1 MPKNIALIT
10 AGGVGARM
18 GSEIPKQFINVFDKP
33 VIIYTLECFQKHPD
47 IDAIVV
53 VCLQGWEMVLSAYA
67 KQFGITKLESIV
79 PGGETGFKS
88 IINGILE
95 IRKLFSDD
103 DIVLVHD
110 GIRPYLEKK
119 VIDDNLEICRKYGNA
134 ITTLPCRAAMIYTED
149 GIVGEREIDR
159 DKLSFTQTPQT
170 FRVGTLYEMQCEAL
184 QKGMT
189 NTVAPVTLCTNLGY
203 KVYFAPGSEKN
214 VKLTVQDDI
223 DIFKALLRI
232 RNEKLGLK
240 EAISEYF
247 KNDDSDC
254 YIKKLGTMPGSG
266 E

>member
-1 MPKNIALIT
+1 MAKNIALVT
-10 AGGVGARM
+10 AGGIGSRM
-18 GSEIPKQFINVFDKP
+18 ESQIPKQFINVYDKP
-33 VIIYTLECFQKHPD
+33 VIIYTLECFQKHHD

-53 VCLQGWEMVLSAYA
+53 VCLQGWEHVLNVYA
-67 KQFGITKLESIV
+67 KQFGISKLASIV

-88 IINGILE
+88 IINGVNE
-95 IRKLFSDD
+95 IRRLFSDD

-110 GIRPYLEKK
+110 GIRPNLESK
-119 VIDDNLEICRKYGNA
+119 VIDDNLAICKKYGNA
-134 ITTLPCRAAMIYTED
+134 ITTLPCRAAMIYTEN
-149 GIVGEREIDR
+149 GFVGESEIDR

-170 FRVGTLYEMQCEAL
+170 FKIGDLYRMQCEAIER
-184 QKGMT
+184 GIT

-240 EAISEYF
+240 EAIYEVLNKREEEYV
-247 KNDDSDC
+247 KS
-254 YIKKLGTMPGSG
+254 LGTMPGSG
-266 E
+266 D

>member
-1 MPKNIALIT
+1 MSKNIALIT

-33 VIIYTLECFQKHPD
+33 VIIYTLECFQKHPA

-67 KQFGITKLESIV
+67 KQFGITKLASIV
-79 PGGETGFKS
+79 PGGENGFKS
-88 IINGILE
+88 IINGTNE
-95 IRKLFSDD
+95 VRRLFGDD
-103 DIVLVHD
+103 NIILVHD
-110 GIRPYLEKK
+110 GIRPNLESK
-119 VIDDNLEICRKYGNA
+119 VIDDNLAVCKKYGNA

-149 GIVGEREIDR
+149 GIVGEKEINR

-170 FRVGTLYEMQCEAL
+170 FKVADLHRMQCEAINR
-184 QKGMT
+184 GIT
-189 NTVAPVTLCTNLGY
+189 NTVAPVTLCTTLGY

-232 RNEKLGLK
+232 RDEKLGLK
-240 EAISEYF
+240 EAISEYLNNQDTSI
-247 KNDDSDC
+247 KV
-254 YIKKLGTMPGSG
+254 KKLGTMPG